1 MVKPLPFEEPVIK
14 LKEKI
19 EELKNITDDA
29 HVDMADEIR
38 SLEERLQ
45 KLEADV
51 YGNMAAWDRV
61 QVARHPE
68 RPTTLDYIG
77 YLFEDF
83 IELHGDRAYGD
94 DAAIVGGIASFG
106 GTPVTVI
113 GHQRGKD
120 TKENIRRNFGMPHP
134 EGYRKALRLMKQA
147 EKFGRPIICFI
158 DTKGA
163 YPGKAAEERGQSE
176 AIARNLVEMAGLR
189 VPVISIVIGEGGSG
203 GALGL
208 GVANH
213 IHMLEN
219 STYSVISPEGAASIL
234 WKDAA
239 LAQQAAEAQGQPLS
253 NIVFMGMGE
262 PLLNYEQVLR
272 AIERITAQDGLA
284 MSPYRITVST
294 AGIPEK
300 IRQLA
305 DDGVRFNLA
314 LSLHAAKETTRT
326 FLMPVNKAYPLSEIA
341 GSLKYFVEKTG
352 TRPTFEYLLLK
363 DINDSLED
371 AKALALYCRQF
382 PIKINIIEYNNVEG
396 SGFHHSPDKN
406 RDAFIRFLE
415 GCNMV
420 VNVRR
425 SKGKDIDAAC
435 GQLAGKQESNL

>member
-1 MVKPLPFEEPVIK
+1 MADTSNK
-14 LKEKI
+14 
-19 EELKNITDDA
+19 KNIR
-29 HVDMADEIR
+29 EE
-38 SLEERLQ
+38 SLRDLS
-45 KLEADV
+45 
-51 YGNMAAWDRV
+51 
-61 QVARHPE
+61 
-68 RPTTLDYIG
+68 
-77 YLFEDF
+77 DF
-83 IELHGDRAYGD
+83 LTAQGEKAFRAKQ
-94 DAAIVGGIASFG
+94 IWQWIW
-106 GTPVTVI
+106 
-113 GHQRGKD
+113 QRGVTD
-120 TKENIRRNFGMPHP
+120 FAEMSNLS
-134 EGYRKALRLMKQA
+134 KATRELLSRHYFFDSLFPQQVQTASDGTEKTAWRLTGTLGFK
-147 EKFGRPIICFI
+147 
-158 DTKGA
+158 
-163 YPGKAAEERGQSE
+163 
-176 AIARNLVEMAGLR
+176 RNLTAGEIFEQVVR
-189 VPVISIVIGEGGSG
+189 
-203 GALGL
+203 
-208 GVANH
+208 
-213 IHMLEN
+213 
-219 STYSVISPEGAASIL
+219 
-234 WKDAA
+234 
-239 LAQQAAEAQGQPLS
+239 AQQAAEAQGQPLS

>member
-1 MVKPLPFEEPVIK
+1 MDLAKRGDGFRRDEQLIEGYPGIIKPALFLRFP
-14 LKEKI
+14 LS
-19 EELKNITDDA
+19 A
-29 HVDMADEIR
+29 AGAD
-38 SLEERLQ
+38 S
-45 KLEADV
+45 
-51 YGNMAAWDRV
+51 
-61 QVARHPE
+61 
-68 RPTTLDYIG
+68 
-77 YLFEDF
+77 
-83 IELHGDRAYGD
+83 
-94 DAAIVGGIASFG
+94 
-106 GTPVTVI
+106 
-113 GHQRGKD
+113 QRGTEK
-120 TKENIRRNFGMPHP
+120 T
-134 EGYRKALRLMKQA
+134 AWRLTDGEIVESVLIPGNQ
-147 EKFGRPIICFI
+147 KFTVCVSSQVGCQLGCKFCA
-158 DTKGA
+158 TGTLGFK
-163 YPGKAAEERGQSE
+163 
-176 AIARNLVEMAGLR
+176 RNLTAGEIFEQVVR
-189 VPVISIVIGEGGSG
+189 
-203 GALGL
+203 
-208 GVANH
+208 
-213 IHMLEN
+213 
-219 STYSVISPEGAASIL
+219 
-234 WKDAA
+234 
-239 LAQQAAEAQGQPLS
+239 AQQAAEAQGQPLS

>member
-1 MVKPLPFEEPVIK
+1 MADTSNK
-14 LKEKI
+14 
-19 EELKNITDDA
+19 KNIR
-29 HVDMADEIR
+29 EE
-38 SLEERLQ
+38 SLRDLS
-45 KLEADV
+45 
-51 YGNMAAWDRV
+51 
-61 QVARHPE
+61 
-68 RPTTLDYIG
+68 
-77 YLFEDF
+77 DF
-83 IELHGDRAYGD
+83 LTAQGEKAFRAKQ
-94 DAAIVGGIASFG
+94 IWQWIW
-106 GTPVTVI
+106 
-113 GHQRGKD
+113 QRGVTD
-120 TKENIRRNFGMPHP
+120 FAEMSNLS
-134 EGYRKALRLMKQA
+134 KATRELLSRHYFFDSLFPQQVQTASDGTEKTAWRLTDGEIVESVLIPGNQ
-147 EKFGRPIICFI
+147 KFTVCVSSQVGCQLGCKFCA
-158 DTKGA
+158 TGTLGFK
-163 YPGKAAEERGQSE
+163 
-176 AIARNLVEMAGLR
+176 RNLTAGEIFEQVVR
-189 VPVISIVIGEGGSG
+189 
-203 GALGL
+203 
-208 GVANH
+208 
-213 IHMLEN
+213 
-219 STYSVISPEGAASIL
+219 
-234 WKDAA
+234 
-239 LAQQAAEAQGQPLS
+239 AQQAAEAQGQPLS

-425 SKGKDIDAAC
+425 SKGNDIDAAC